1 MVLKRFAIFLVLVL
15 ALNAL
20 IFGIMYETYY
30 RKYRI
35 FPKEQPY
42 RGLLL
47 ADSHGLCLG
56 NELEQNGIFN
66 FSAESDNYADMRIK
80 LRYFLKAH
88 PETRFLILSADD
100 HTLSRYREELNNQDR
115 NILYRDFGS
124 SLERKGWRGGLNYL
138 QDVLRYYFVLF
149 NPRAADIS
157 KRYLAGKLR
166 PAPVEVK
173 LPEWSEPKQKM
184 ELAKARFQ
192 SQFPGKEQSEI
203 LQSELLAMLMECRE
217 AGILVLGVRFPLS
230 PVYAAM
236 VKGNGYGADRLLQ
249 KNGIPLF
256 DFEESIP
263 DEAGNFENQDHLS
276 LSGGR
281 KLASLLRKKIPAISS
296 AP

>member
-1 MVLKRFAIFLVLVL
+1 MVLKRFTIFLVLVL

-30 RKYRI
+30 YKYRI

-42 RGLLL
+42 KGLLL
-47 ADSHGLCLG
+47 ADSHGLCLAG
-56 NELEQNGIFN
+56 ELEQNGIFN

-115 NILYRDFGS
+115 NIIYRDLS
-124 SLERKGWRGGLNYL
+124 TALERKGWRGGLSYL
-138 QDVLRYYFVLF
+138 QDVIRYYFVLF

-157 KRYLAGKLR
+157 KRYLAGKLQ
-166 PAPVEVK
+166 PAPAEVK
-173 LPEWSEPKQKM
+173 VPEWSEPKQKK

-192 SQFPGKEQSEI
+192 SQFLGKERSEI
-203 LQSELLAMLMECRE
+203 LQEELLSILMECRA
-217 AGILVLGVRFPLS
+217 AGIQVLGIRFPLS

-249 KNGIPLF
+249 ERGIPLF
-256 DFEESIP
+256 NFAEAIP

-281 KLASLLRKKIPAISS
+281 KLAGLIRKKIPGTSS